1 MEAMVGSDDWP
12 DDPEPALDDLSED
25 RIFSL
30 LSAGRRREL
39 LRALEAA
46 SEAVPLSDLTREVAL
61 AEGIEPDAAAAAFK
75 TVYVSLYQTHVPALA
90 DAGAVE
96 YDSVEK
102 HVKLTPRAA
111 PLFTYLDIAGG
122 SDSAETKG
130 LLSRIFGSDYAAN

>member
-1 MEAMVGSDDWP
+1 MEAMLSPQDRR

-39 LRALEAA
+39 LRGLEAA
-46 SEAVPLSDLTREVAL
+46 GGPVHLSDLTREVAL
-61 AEGIEPDAAAAAFK
+61 AEGIEADADAGKFK
-75 TVYVSLYQTHVPALA
+75 TVYVSLYQTHVPALV

-96 YDSVEK
+96 YDPAEKLVE
-102 HVKLTPRAA
+102 LTPRAA

-122 SDSAETKG
+122 SRGPGTGG
-130 LLSRIFGSDYAAN
+130 LLSRFFGSDHAAN

>member
-1 MEAMVGSDDWP
+1 MEAMVGPGDRP

-39 LRALEAA
+39 LRALETAG
-46 SEAVPLSDLTREVAL
+46 EPVPLSVLTREVAL
-61 AEGIEPDAAAAAFK
+61 AEGIEPDADAGAVK

-96 YDSVEK
+96 YDTVEK
-102 HVKLTPRAA
+102 HVELTPRAA

-122 SDSAETKG
+122 PDDEETTG
-130 LLSRIFGSDYAAN
+130 LLSRFFGSDHAAN